1 MLKKH
6 AITVLLSTLGLA
18 LVTGGSALAEGDA
31 AAGALVFNKC
41 KTCHLLSGEGRRMG
55 PSLECVFGRTAGSVE
70 GYRYSKA
77 MSGSGIVWSHDTL
90 AEYLKN
96 PKAYIPGNKM
106 AFPGLKNEQQLE
118 DLLAYLEGATA
129 GENCP
134 K

>member
-1 MLKKH
+1 
-6 AITVLLSTLGLA
+6 
-18 LVTGGSALAEGDA
+18 
-31 AAGALVFNKC
+31 
-41 KTCHLLSGEGRRMG
+41 MG

-77 MSGSGIVWSHDTL
+77 MAGSGIVWSHDTL

-129 GENCP
+129 GESCP